1 MENFVTKMSVLM
13 VRLII
18 IGAFT
23 LIYVTPFYLLF
34 YLLIFQNTELL
45 SEISVKSYLISFF
58 IGFLINYKNIVGSIE
73 KDKKDENK
81 GV

>member
-23 LIYVTPFYLLF
+23 LIYVTPFYLIF